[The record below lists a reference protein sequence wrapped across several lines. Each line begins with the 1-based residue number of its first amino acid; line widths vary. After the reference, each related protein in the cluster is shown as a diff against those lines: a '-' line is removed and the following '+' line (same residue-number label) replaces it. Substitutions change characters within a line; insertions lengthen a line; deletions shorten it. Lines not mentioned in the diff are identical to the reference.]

1 VGWLLF
7 TRGHVVDRAGGR
19 SADLGT
25 GAILFR
31 SLMVLIV
38 GGSVGETEPPNMLR
52 LLAAQAEPTRA
63 RPNIAMTKV
72 RLCQRSRGTSL
83 SRYSSSAASSYTS
96 SIV

>member
-1 VGWLLF
+1 
-7 TRGHVVDRAGGR
+7 
-19 SADLGT
+19 
-25 GAILFR
+25 
-31 SLMVLIV
+31 
-38 GGSVGETEPPNMLR
+38 MLR

-96 SIV
+96 SIVLIALFATQPSLGFAMIDF